1 MAIKLSPVQ
10 KLVDVRCGAEM
21 ETGAAAVTTPATYPI
36 PIYAND
42 AVQAYLGG
50 AESPIPE
57 SSPAATQHL
66 IGRAPGCS
74 PVSPTLDADDA
85 YDSDVYATDSGYL
98 TSYDPSGY
106 TGLMRLAVQAKLGA
120 GKNVSELAPWSIIP
134 QNTGLIRSD
143 DFNYYVIN
151 IDSVNGVVAAPLACG
166 LECVRDWLER
176 NKAGTLSPAL
186 SDDDALRWEAYL
198 MSRLTPATDA
208 QGVEI
213 QYTVLNAAA
222 MTSAYDGRLPL
233 CHGWHFSRG
242 DTNAGSIVTWRNG
255 VGATTG
261 DWYWETT
268 LATVKFSP
276 TGSEDIGSWAA
287 DTVFPV
293 WRIISSGGYKY
304 RATVGGESG
313 STPPTFPAYGSGGTV
328 IDNDITWKDMA
339 WVAATAFTDTDLI
352 FRGTH
357 YYRPTIAGTTGAIEP
372 VWVTDGGTVSDG
384 TVTWLDMGETSGISA
399 TLSTPEADIKVGI
412 YWQLDKLWFPN
423 GGNMQLKLP
432 PTNLHVMRE
441 VGTDAALYCFY
452 DDTGLNVLRHTFSAA
467 GTAETA
473 PTINRANCIPC
484 GGTYTQNDMGYSPNP
499 DRIGNFSLEGTQTT
513 YRHATYRIHDW
524 ASLEI
529 MSGRTTSSGT
539 TSKTFAMSAY
549 GGGCGDPLDS
559 GDVPGSG
566 STQVNVEM
574 EYAPGGVHTWNY
586 GTVSGITSARIAAIS
601 GQDPDAVY
609 LIEGMSG
616 SKSYTDRE
624 TTYTGNTITGYA
636 VQLVAGGLSPMSP
649 MGAGIDV
656 ACPNLG
662 SGQITNPAPISAAS
676 YFNVGNHSVTENVT
690 SGTESWGKSQG
701 WLTTV
706 NASKTLAITWADW
719 SAFSGGNFT
728 NQSHGNTLPVSESY
742 QGAIKYRSDPSTD
755 TFETGFSAAAE
766 AEDELRWLG
775 WL

>member
-21 ETGAAAVTTPATYPI
+21 ETGAAAVTTPATYPV

-50 AESPIPE
+50 AESPIPDN
-57 SSPAATQHL
+57 SPNTQHL

-74 PVSPTLDADDA
+74 PVSPVLDADNA
-85 YDSDVYATDSGYL
+85 YDSDVYATGSGHL
-98 TSYDPSGY
+98 TGYDTAGY
-106 TGLMRLAVQAKLGA
+106 TGLMRLAVQSKLGA
-120 GKNVSELAPWSIIP
+120 GKDVSELAPWTIIP

-186 SDDDALRWEAYL
+186 SADDAFRWEAYL
-198 MSRLTPATDA
+198 MSRLTPATDGA
-208 QGVEI
+208 GLEI

-222 MTSAYDGRLPL
+222 ITSVYDGRLPL

-242 DTNAGSIVTWRNG
+242 DTNAASIVTWRDG

-268 LATVKFSP
+268 LATVAFNA
-276 TGSEDIGSWAA
+276 E
-287 DTVFPV
+287 VN
-293 WRIISSGGYKY
+293 
-304 RATVGGESG
+304 
-313 STPPTFPAYGSGGTV
+313 PPTAVLT
-328 IDNDITWKDMA
+328 
-339 WVAATAFTDTDLI
+339 
-352 FRGTH
+352 
-357 YYRPTIAGTTGAIEP
+357 
-372 VWVTDGGTVSDG
+372 
-384 TVTWLDMGETSGISA
+384 
-399 TLSTPEADIKVGI
+399 TPESDIKVGI
-412 YWQLDKLWFPN
+412 YWQLDKLWFPY

-441 VGTDAALYCFY
+441 VGTDAPLYCFY
-452 DDTGLNVLRHTFSAA
+452 DNAGLKVLRHTFSAA
-467 GTAETA
+467 GAAEPA
-473 PTINRANCIPC
+473 PTIDRANCIPC
-484 GGTYTQNDMGYSPNP
+484 GGTYTQNDMSYSPNP
-499 DRIGNFSLEGTQTT
+499 DRIGNFSLDGTQTT

-539 TSKTFAMSAY
+539 TAKTFAMSAY

-586 GTVSGITSARIAAIS
+586 GNVSGIVSARIAAIS
-601 GQDPDAVY
+601 GQDPDSVY

-636 VQLVAGGLSPMSP
+636 VQLVVGGLSPMAP
-649 MGAGIDV
+649 MGAGIDA

-676 YFNVGNHSVTENVT
+676 YFNVGNHSVTEDVT
-690 SGTESWGKSQG
+690 SGTEPWGKSQG
-701 WLTTV
+701 WLTTA

-728 NQSHGNTLPVSESY
+728 TQTHGNTLPVSESY
-742 QGAIKYRSDPSTD
+742 QGAIKYRSTPATD
-755 TFETGFSAAAE
+755 TFEAGFSAAAE